1 MQKQRGI
8 VLVIAIIFLTVVTLI
23 GVSTA
28 NIVMNNT
35 RVIENVHYKDQVRT
49 IAKNAI
55 EEAITTS
62 GFLEGEKAFT
72 ISCRED
78 SYTRCYD
85 LSGDGVERD
94 AYVTLS
100 RPQCISVQPVLNNS
114 LNVWTNEVDASCYQT
129 ATAENGYSKYS
140 LCAESLW
147 EVNSVAFDP
156 VSNAR
161 VYYKHGITVRAPI
174 NLVAA
179 VCKGELNVLTNG

>member
-1 MQKQRGI
+1 MRKQRGI
-8 VLVIAIIFLTVVTLI
+8 VLVICIIFLTVVTLI

-28 NIVMNNT
+28 NIVIGNS
-35 RVIENVHYKDQVRT
+35 RVIENVHYKDQVRM

-62 GFLEGEKAFT
+62 GFLEGEKAFV

-85 LSGDGVERD
+85 LNGDGIERD

-100 RPQCISVQPVLNNS
+100 RPQCISAQPVRNNT
-114 LNVWTNEVDASCYQT
+114 LNVWGSEADASCYRA
-129 ATAENGYSKYS
+129 ATRENGFSKYS

-147 EVNSVAFDP
+147 EVNSMAFDP

-179 VCKGELNVLTNG
+179 VCKGELDVLTNG